1 MKKEQLQEMFNE
13 MLNRKLNESWEKPW
27 FVPVNKNSAV
37 TNYKTGHQYKNG
49 NFIFLLFASM
59 FKGFSTLQF
68 MTFKQGMSLGYMVNK
83 GSEGLPVYFYS
94 FSFYK
99 MVGGQR
105 RNLPE
110 SPYNTWTTVQLSDA
124 KILKLPFIKIYHVFN
139 VAQFSDIQT
148 GESLQ
153 AVINRTLLD
162 EMEGKGNVNSNPERI
177 LEGCEKVLNGW
188 QCKINLVQGSD
199 RCFYSPIEDFIQ
211 LTDRPQFINN
221 EYFYATLLHEVTH
234 STGHEKRTGRM
245 KKFNESYKNH
255 KQAYAI
261 EELVAEI
268 SSAFI
273 MASNNF
279 APERQKINSAI
290 YLQGWK
296 ESLKEDENLAFKVC
310 AEAYKAISYIAER
323 FPEAVPY
330 FNIKSESH
338 SELTEVGEE
347 VEMAS

>member
-1 MKKEQLQEMFNE
+1 MRKEQLQEMFNE

-27 FVPVNKNSAV
+27 FVPTNKTSAV

-68 MTFKQGMSLGYMVNK
+68 MTFKQGLSLGYLVNK
-83 GSEGLPVYFYS
+83 GSEGLPVYYYS
-94 FSFYK
+94 FAFYK
-99 MVGGQR
+99 MINGQR
-105 RNLPE
+105 KNLPE
-110 SPYNTWTTVQLSDA
+110 SPYNTWSAAELSQA
-124 KILKLPFIKIYHVFN
+124 KIVKLPFMKIHHVFN
-139 VAQFSDIQT
+139 VAQFSSVST
-148 GESLQ
+148 GENLQ
-153 AVINRTLLD
+153 TVINKTLLD
-162 EMEGKGNVNSNPERI
+162 SQQDKGNVNSNPEQI
-177 LEGCEKVLNGW
+177 LNAFENLLTSWE
-188 QCKINLVQGSD
+188 CKINLVPGSD
-199 RCFYSPIEDFIQ
+199 RCFYNPAGDLIQ

-234 STGHEKRTGRM
+234 STGHDSRTGRI

-255 KQAYAI
+255 NEAYAI

-279 APERQKINSAI
+279 APERQKINSAA
-290 YLQGWK
+290 YLQRWK

-323 FPEAVPY
+323 FPEAVPN
-330 FNIKSESH
+330 FNSESH
-338 SELTEVGEE
+338 SEA
-347 VEMAS
+347 VEDAIKMAS

>member
-1 MKKEQLQEMFNE
+1 MNPGRNLGSF
-13 MLNRKLNESWEKPW
+13 LS
-27 FVPVNKNSAV
+27 NKNSAV

-68 MTFKQGMSLGYMVNK
+68 MTFKQGLSLGYLVNK
-83 GSEGLPVYFYS
+83 GSEGLPVYYYS

-99 MVGGQR
+99 MINGQR
-105 RNLPE
+105 KNLPE
-110 SPYNTWTTVQLSDA
+110 SPYNTWTTAQLSEA
-124 KILKLPFIKIYHVFN
+124 KIIKVPFIKIHHVFN
-139 VAQFSDIQT
+139 VAQFTHVST
-148 GESLQ
+148 GENLQ
-153 AVINRTLLD
+153 TVINKNLLD
-162 EMEGKGNVNSNPERI
+162 VTEGKGNINSNPERI
-177 LEGCEKVLNGW
+177 LEPCENLLSSW
-188 QCKINLVQGSD
+188 ECKINLVPGSD
-199 RCFYSPIEDFIQ
+199 RCFYSPAEDIIQ

-234 STGHEKRTGRM
+234 STGHDVRTGRI

-255 KQAYAI
+255 NEAYAI

-296 ESLKEDENLAFKVC
+296 ESLKEDKDLAFKVC

-330 FNIKSESH
+330 FNTRSESH
-338 SELTEVGEE
+338 SEAADEE
-347 VEMAS
+347 VKMAS

>member
-37 TNYKTGHQYKNG
+37 TNYKTGSQYKNG

-59 FKGFSTLQF
+59 FSGFSTLQF
-68 MTFKQGMSLGYMVNK
+68 MTFKQGLSLGYMVNK
-83 GSEGLPVYFYS
+83 GSEGLPVYYYS

-99 MVGGQR
+99 MVNGQR
-105 RNLPE
+105 KNLPE
-110 SPYNTWTTVQLSDA
+110 SPYNTWTTAQLNVA
-124 KILKLPFIKIYHVFN
+124 KITKLPFIKIHHVFN
-139 VAQFSDIQT
+139 VAQFSNIQT
-148 GESLQ
+148 GENLLK
-153 AVINRTLLD
+153 VINKSLLD
-162 EMEGKGNVNSNPERI
+162 EIGEKGNINSNPERI
-177 LEGCEKVLNGW
+177 LEGCEKILSSW
-188 QCKINLVQGSD
+188 ECKINLVPGSE
-199 RCFYSPIEDFIQ
+199 RCFYDPLNDFIQ
-211 LTDRPQFINN
+211 LTDRPQFKNN
-221 EYFYATLLHEVTH
+221 EYFYATMMHEVTH
-234 STGHEKRTGRM
+234 STEHESRTGRLQ
-245 KKFNESYKNH
+245 KFDESFKNR

-279 APERQKINSAI
+279 APEQQKNNSAV

-296 ESLKEDENLAFKVC
+296 ESLKEDDKLAFKVC
-310 AEAYKAISYIAER
+310 GEAYKAISYIAER

-338 SELTEVGEE
+338 GE
-347 VEMAS
+347 VEEMKMAS

>member
-27 FVPVNKNSAV
+27 FVPVNTHSAV
-37 TNYKTGHQYKNG
+37 TNYKTGQQYKNG

-59 FKGFSTLQF
+59 FKNFSTLQF
-68 MTFKQGMSLGYMVNK
+68 MTFKQGLSLGYLVNK
-83 GSEGLPVYFYS
+83 GSEGLPVYYYS
-94 FSFYK
+94 FSFFK
-99 MVGGQR
+99 VVNGQR

-110 SPYNTWTTVQLSDA
+110 SSYNTWTTAQLNEA
-124 KILKLPFIKIYHVFN
+124 KITKLPFIKIHHVFN
-139 VAQFSDIQT
+139 VSQFTQVQT

-153 AVINRTLLD
+153 SVINKTLLD
-162 EMEGKGNVNSNPERI
+162 ETEGKGNVNANPERM
-177 LEGCEKVLNGW
+177 LQGCETLLTNW
-188 QCKINLVQGSD
+188 ECKINLVPWSD
-199 RCFYSPIEDFIQ
+199 RCFYSPASDFIQ
-211 LTDRPQFINN
+211 LSDRPQFKNN
-221 EYFYATLLHEVTH
+221 EFFYATLLHEVTH
-234 STGHEKRTGRM
+234 STGHDIRTGRI
-245 KKFNESYKNH
+245 KKFNESYKDH
-255 KQAYAI
+255 SKSYAI

-323 FPEAVPY
+323 FPEAVPF
-330 FNIKSESH
+330 FNIKTESH
-338 SELTEVGEE
+338 SEVEE
-347 VEMAS
+347 VELVS

>member
-1 MKKEQLQEMFNE
+1 MKKEQLQKMFNE

-68 MTFKQGMSLGYMVNK
+68 MTFKQGLSLGYMVGK

-99 MVGGQR
+99 MVDGQR
-105 RNLPE
+105 KNLPE
-110 SPYNTWTTVQLSDA
+110 SPYNTWTTKQLNDA
-124 KILKLPFIKIYHVFN
+124 KIVKLPFIKIHHVFN
-139 VAQFSDIQT
+139 VAQFSDVQT
-148 GESLQ
+148 GGSLQ
-153 AVINRTLLD
+153 TVINSALLNETED
-162 EMEGKGNVNSNPERI
+162 KGNINSNPERI
-177 LEGCEKVLNGW
+177 LEGCEKVLTGW
-188 QCKINLVQGSD
+188 ECKINLVPGSD
-199 RCFYSPIEDFIQ
+199 RCFYSPLEDLIQ
-211 LTDRPQFINN
+211 LTDRPQFKNN
-221 EYFYATLLHEVTH
+221 EFFYATLLHEVTH
-234 STGHEKRTGRM
+234 STGHDIRTGRM
-245 KKFNESYKNH
+245 KKFNESYKDH

-279 APERQKINSAI
+279 APEKQKINSAA

-310 AEAYKAISYIAER
+310 AEAYKAISYIADR
-323 FPEAVPY
+323 FPDAVPY

-338 SELTEVGEE
+338 SEVEE
-347 VEMAS
+347 VEEVEVDK

>member
-13 MLNRKLNESWEKPW
+13 MLNRKLDESWEKPW

-37 TNYKTGHQYKNG
+37 TNYKTGNQYKNG

-68 MTFKQGMSLGYMVNK
+68 MTFKQGLSLGFMVNK

-99 MVGGQR
+99 MVNGQR
-105 RNLPE
+105 KNLPE
-110 SPYNTWTTVQLSDA
+110 SPYNIWTAAQLSAA
-124 KILKLPFIKIYHVFN
+124 KIVKLPFIKIHHVFN
-139 VAQFSDIQT
+139 VAQFSDVQS

-153 AVINRTLLD
+153 SVINKTLLEETPD
-162 EMEGKGNVNSNPERI
+162 KGNVNSNPERI
-177 LEGCEKVLNGW
+177 LEPVENLLTGW
-188 QCKINLVQGSD
+188 QCKINLVPGSD
-199 RCFYSPIEDFIQ
+199 RCFYNSLEDLIQ
-211 LTDRPQFINN
+211 LTDRPQFKNN

-234 STGHEKRTGRM
+234 STGHDTRTGRI

-268 SSAFI
+268 SSAFM

-279 APERQKINSAI
+279 APERQKINSSI

-330 FNIKSESH
+330 FNIKSDSH
-338 SELTEVGEE
+338 SEVEEMEE
-347 VEMAS
+347 VQLAN